1 MWLPLL
7 SWHRVATQINMK
19 QIRHRTGI
27 ASVKFQSVPTD
38 TLSARMKIDTLL
50 LLVSRLDDEEVS
62 EMIKKTDLVFS
73 RHHHQFISWKDAV
86 IFGTFDSYLR
96 SKQQM
101 NTFCADRT
109 SNIWQQSTKLWRMEI
124 ELPPIIVFLY
134 SANFGDNVHCLLW
147 KNISPKSIVCCVHI
161 QQTNIISDQT
171 IDSSRFSSFIEKKLW
186 LWGKFV

>member
-1 MWLPLL
+1 M
-7 SWHRVATQINMK
+7 I
-19 QIRHRTGI
+19 QIRHRMGI
-27 ASVKFQSVPTD
+27 ASVKFQSVPSD
-38 TLSARMKIDTLL
+38 TLSARMKIDTFL
-50 LLVSRLDDEEVS
+50 LLVSMMRKLRKWL
-62 EMIKKTDLVFS
+62 KKLIS
-73 RHHHQFISWKDAV
+73 CSLAIIIIFISWKDAV

-109 SNIWQQSTKLWRMEI
+109 SNIWQQSTGLWRMEI
-124 ELPPIIVFLY
+124 ELPPIIVFL
-134 SANFGDNVHCLLW
+134 SFANFGDNVHCLLW

-171 IDSSRFSSFIEKKLW
+171 IDSSRFSSFTEKRLW